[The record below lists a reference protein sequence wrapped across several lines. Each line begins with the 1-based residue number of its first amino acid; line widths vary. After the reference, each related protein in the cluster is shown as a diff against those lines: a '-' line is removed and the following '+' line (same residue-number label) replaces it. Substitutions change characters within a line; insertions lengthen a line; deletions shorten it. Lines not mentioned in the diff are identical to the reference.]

1 MGRSFVVS
9 FIGRP
14 NVGKSTIFN
23 RLMRNSHK
31 AITFDEPGV
40 TRDRHYGITSIEG
53 LEDDFILV
61 DTGGFYT
68 QEIKETEIQ
77 RNQDTFFNLMKAHA
91 DQAIKE
97 SDLVL
102 LVVDVREGLLPLDRE
117 IAQFIRERKKEFW
130 ILINKFDGPKQD
142 GLEGEFYS
150 LGIDKENMLL
160 VSAEH
165 GRGLEGLRDKLKEK
179 IESTSSDS
187 APALQKGTTPRE
199 DVVARMALIGAPN
212 AGKSTLLNL
221 LVGAERA
228 LVSDIPGTTV
238 DPIDG
243 YFDLYFG
250 RKIESLNQ
258 ERISASRGHIL
269 KQYNFFRKNNPEV
282 FKDIEEAYSSAKITI
297 EETEDETAPEIV
309 ETEKQ
314 GSFWRTI
321 HLVDTAGI
329 RRQSNI
335 EGFIESQSVVR
346 SLKCINDSDIVLFM
360 VDATKGISHQDR
372 RLLGIALD
380 KGKSVIICLNKI
392 DLMKE
397 TMNDEKAK
405 KEWSER
411 LRFSIPW
418 LEFCE
423 LIPISA
429 KSAKNVKKLKDVIK
443 KTILIRN
450 RVIPTGELNRF
461 IFSLVEKNPV
471 SPKGAHG
478 KRLKL
483 KYASMVKN
491 SPPTFL
497 LFTNKSKGI
506 PDNYRRYLQNSLRME
521 FGYVNTPI
529 HLVFR
534 SGADLSPG
542 LSKGKH

>member
-1 MGRSFVVS
+1 MERSFVVS

-23 RLMRNSHK
+23 RIMNNSHK

-53 LEDDFILV
+53 LEEDFILI

-68 QEIKETEIQ
+68 EEIKESEIKGA
-77 RNQDTFFNLMKAHA
+77 QDKFFNLMKDHA

-102 LVVDVREGLLPLDRE
+102 LVVDVREGLLPLDLE
-117 IAQFIRERKKEFW
+117 IAKFIRARKKDFW
-130 ILINKFDGPKQD
+130 VLINKFDGPKQD
-142 GLEGEFYS
+142 GLENDFYS
-150 LGIDKENMLL
+150 LGVDRDDMVL

-165 GRGLEGLRDKLKEK
+165 GRGLEELRDRLKAK
-179 IESTSSDS
+179 IGSVEGNS
-187 APALQKGTTPRE
+187 APILQKGITPRE

-243 YFDLYFG
+243 YFDLFFG
-250 RKIESLNQ
+250 RKVEGLNQ
-258 ERISASRGHIL
+258 RKISASKGQIL
-269 KQYNFFRKNNPEV
+269 KQYDVFRKNNPDV
-282 FKDIEEAYSSAKITI
+282 YKDIEEAYTSVKLMVES
-297 EETEDETAPEIV
+297 TEEIV
-309 ETEKQ
+309 EEEVLEEKNE
-314 GSFWRTI
+314 GSFWRSI

-329 RRQSNI
+329 RRKSNVA
-335 EGFIESQSVVR
+335 GFIESQSVVR
-346 SLKCINDSDIVLFM
+346 SLRCINDSDIVLFM
-360 VDATKGISHQDR
+360 VDATQGISHQDR

-392 DLMKE
+392 DLMNE
-397 TMNDEKAK
+397 TMKDEKAK
-405 KEWSER
+405 KEWVES
-411 LRFSIPW
+411 LRYSIPW

-429 KSAKNVKKLKDVIK
+429 KSAKNVKKLKEVIK

-461 IFSLVEKNPV
+461 VFSLIENNTVV
-471 SPKGAHG
+471 PKGAHG

-483 KYASMVKN
+483 KYTSMVKN

-506 PDNYRRYLQNSLRME
+506 PDNYRRYLQNAIRME

-542 LSKGKH
+542 LGKGKH

>member
-1 MGRSFVVS
+1 MSRSFVVS

-23 RLMRNSHK
+23 RLMRKANK

-53 LEDDFILV
+53 LEEEFIMV

-68 QEIKETEIQ
+68 QEIKESEIKG
-77 RNQDTFFNLMKAHA
+77 RQDKFFNLMKGHA
-91 DQAIKE
+91 EQAIKE

-102 LVVDVREGLLPLDRE
+102 FVVDAREGLLPLDLE
-117 IAQFIRERKKEFW
+117 IAQFIRERKKDFW
-130 ILINKFDGPKQD
+130 ILVNKFDTPKQD
-142 GLEGEFYS
+142 GTEAEFYS
-150 LGIDKENMLL
+150 LGLDKDDMIL

-165 GRGLEGLRDKLKEK
+165 GRGLEEIKDRLKDKIIK
-179 IESTSSDS
+179 SQNNNS
-187 APALQKGTTPRE
+187 PALQKGITPRE
-199 DVVARMALIGAPN
+199 DVIARLALIGAPN

-221 LVGAERA
+221 LLGSERA

-250 RKIESLNQ
+250 RKIETLNHD
-258 ERISASRGHIL
+258 RIRSSKGQIL
-269 KQYNFFRKNNPEV
+269 KQYDFFRKNNPEV
-282 FKDIEEAYSSAKITI
+282 FKDIEEAYSSVTI
-297 EETEDETAPEIV
+297 NIEADEEAV
-309 ETEKQ
+309 EKELPVEEND
-314 GSFWRTI
+314 GSYWRSI

-346 SLKCINDSDIVLFM
+346 SLRCINDSDIVLFM
-360 VDATKGISHQDR
+360 VDATQGISHQDR

-392 DLMKE
+392 DLMSE
-397 TMNDEKAK
+397 TMKDEKAK

-411 LRFSIPW
+411 LRFGIPW

-429 KSAKNVKKLKDVIK
+429 KSSKNIKKLKDVIK
-443 KTILIRN
+443 DTILIRN

-471 SPKGAHG
+471 TPKGAHG

-483 KYASMVKN
+483 KYTSMVKN

-506 PDNYRRYLQNSLRME
+506 PDNYRRYLQNSIRSE

-534 SGADLSPG
+534 SGADLLPG
-542 LSKGKH
+542 LGKRKH

>member
-1 MGRSFVVS
+1 MSRSFVVS

-23 RLMRNSHK
+23 RLMRNAQK

-53 LEDDFILV
+53 LEEDFIMV

-68 QEIKETEIQ
+68 QEIKEVELEGK
-77 RNQDTFFNLMKAHA
+77 QDKFFNLMKGHA
-91 DQAIKE
+91 EQAIKE

-102 LVVDVREGLLPLDRE
+102 MVVDVREGPLPLDRE
-117 IAQFIRERKKEFW
+117 VAQFIRQQKKEFW
-130 ILINKFDGPKQD
+130 VLINKHDGPKQD
-142 GLEGEFYS
+142 GLENDFYC
-150 LGIDKENMLL
+150 LGVPEDEMILI
-160 VSAEH
+160 SAEH
-165 GRGLEGLRDKLKEK
+165 DRGLEGLRDRLKDK
-179 IESTSSDS
+179 IRSTTSIS
-187 APALQKGTTPRE
+187 APALQKGITPRE
-199 DVVARMALIGAPN
+199 DVIARLALIGAPN

-250 RKIESLNQ
+250 RKVESLDGD
-258 ERISASRGHIL
+258 RIRASKGQIL
-269 KQYNFFRKNNPEV
+269 KQYDFFKKNNPEV
-282 FKDIEEAYSSAKITI
+282 FKDIEEAYSSAAINI
-297 EETEDETAPEIV
+297 NVEDEIPEEEVKEV
-309 ETEKQ
+309 ENK
-314 GSFWRTI
+314 GSYWRSI

-329 RRQSNI
+329 RRKSNI

-346 SLKCINDSDIVLFM
+346 SLKCINDSDVVLFM
-360 VDATKGISHQDR
+360 VDATQGISHQDR

-405 KEWSER
+405 KEWSEK

-429 KSAKNVKKLKDVIK
+429 KSAKNVNKLKDVIK
-443 KTILIRN
+443 NTILIRN

-461 IFSLVEKNPV
+461 VFSLVENNPV

-483 KYASMVKN
+483 KYTSMVKN

-506 PDNYRRYLQNSLRME
+506 PDNYRRYLQNAIRAE
-521 FGYVNTPI
+521 FGYINTPI

-542 LSKGKH
+542 LGKRKH

>member
-1 MGRSFVVS
+1 MDRSFVVS

-23 RLMRNSHK
+23 RMMRNSHK

-53 LEDDFILV
+53 LDEDFIMV

-68 QEIKETEIQ
+68 QEIKEVELEGK
-77 RNQDTFFNLMKAHA
+77 QDKFFNLMKGHA
-91 DQAIKE
+91 EQAIKE

-102 LVVDVREGLLPLDRE
+102 MVVDVREGLLPLDRE
-117 IAQFIRERKKEFW
+117 VAQFIRQQKKDFW
-130 ILINKFDGPKQD
+130 ILINKHDGPKQD
-142 GLEGEFYS
+142 GLEIDFYS
-150 LGIDKENMLL
+150 LGIDDEDMLL
-160 VSAEH
+160 ISAEH
-165 GRGLEGLRDKLKEK
+165 GRGLEGLRDRLKDK
-179 IESTSSDS
+179 INACKNNS
-187 APALQKGTTPRE
+187 APALQKGITPRE

-250 RKIESLNQ
+250 RKIESLDH
-258 ERISASRGHIL
+258 ERVRASKGQIL
-269 KQYNFFRKNNPEV
+269 KQYDFFRKNNPDV
-282 FKDIEEAYSSAKITI
+282 FKDIEEAYSSVKVNVDTNPI
-297 EETEDETAPEIV
+297 EV
-309 ETEKQ
+309 EEEVVEEEGN
-314 GSFWRTI
+314 GSYWRSI

-329 RRQSNI
+329 RRKSNI
-335 EGFIESQSVVR
+335 DGFIESQSVVR
-346 SLKCINDSDIVLFM
+346 SLKCINDSDIVIFM
-360 VDATKGISHQDR
+360 VDATQGISHQDR
-372 RLLGIALD
+372 RLLGIAVD

-392 DLMKE
+392 DLMKD
-397 TMNDEKAK
+397 TMKDEKAR
-405 KEWSER
+405 KEWSES
-411 LRFSIPW
+411 LRYSIPW

-423 LIPISA
+423 LVPISA
-429 KSAKNVKKLKDVIK
+429 KSAKNVNKLKEIIK

-450 RVIPTGELNRF
+450 RVIPTGELNRYV
-461 IFSLVEKNPV
+461 FSLVEKNPV

-483 KYASMVKN
+483 KYTSMVKN

-506 PDNYRRYLQNSLRME
+506 PDNYRRYLQNSIRAE
-521 FGYVNTPI
+521 FGYINTPI